1 MTNATYFDGQ
11 VSKGFEAQWTPH
23 TDYWIIQYYDNFY
36 QLQIVRW
43 EVSDIM
49 AGDSTP
55 QKSTFRYGEF
65 PHQSLLLDTQIAA
78 IHLPEHIQNHTV
90 DSWIQNNG
98 LRGVLMATA
107 CLVGLVVCVYWF
119 VLPPLAERSAQ
130 FMPMKY
136 EKQLGD
142 KLFEQL
148 TADYTINEEATTI
161 INEFAQEIDFST
173 DYDIRIKVVESDVV
187 NAFAV
192 PGGNIVVF
200 TPLLQKMDRPEQ
212 LAALLGHEVGH
223 VTHRH
228 SLKSLFRTLS
238 RYMFVSLLTN
248 DLNGI
253 STTMLDNANTL
264 FNLQYSRELE
274 KEADQVALQT
284 LADNHIDQEG
294 CTELFQILKKTA
306 EKEDDSGLKMP
317 AFLSTHPLT
326 DSRIEAARAASLQQ
340 TNAEKQPNL
349 EAIFTRLQ
357 KAVVAE

>member
-1 MTNATYFDGQ
+1 MTNATYFNGQ

-23 TDYWIIQYYDNFY
+23 NGYWIIQYYDDFY
-36 QLQIVRW
+36 ELQTIRW
-43 EVSDIM
+43 EISDIM

-78 IHLPEHIQNHTV
+78 PHLPEHIQNHTV

-107 CLVGLVVCVYWF
+107 CLVGLVVSVYWF
-119 VLPPLAERSAQ
+119 ILPPLAERSAQ
-130 FMPMKY
+130 FMPMTY

-142 KLFEQL
+142 ELFEKL

-161 INEFAQEIDFST
+161 INEFAQEIDFNT
-173 DYDIRIKVVESDVV
+173 NYDIRIKVVESDVV

-238 RYMFVSLLTN
+238 RYMFVSLLTS
-248 DLNGI
+248 DLNGV
-253 STTMLDNANTL
+253 STTLLDNANTL

-274 KEADQVALQT
+274 EEADQTALET

-294 CTELFQILKKTA
+294 CTELFQILKKTT
-306 EKEDDSGLKMP
+306 EEEDDLGLEMP

-326 DSRIEAARAASLQQ
+326 DSRIETARSAALQQ

-349 EAIFTRLQ
+349 EAIFARLQ
-357 KAVVAE
+357 KTVVEE